1 MILLTAAG
9 YDVEGWLSSKGTGW
23 LTLTDKDGREVNIE
37 LEDIEAV
44 LELLRNARDVALE
57 RRRMIGWKDEK
68 A

>member
-9 YDVEGWLSSKGTGW
+9 YDVEGWLSSRGTGW
-23 LTLTDKDGREVNIE
+23 LTLTDKDGRDVNIE

-44 LELLRNARDVALE
+44 LELLQNARDVALE
-57 RRRMIGWKDEK
+57 RGRMMGVFDEK